1 MKEKTSSLVVSSKI
15 LSKLLEHFASLSGT
29 VTDPTTHKE
38 TAMHENI
45 HPTSISTTPQ
55 PVNRDWVGILCVCC
69 CFMLLTMFAAA
80 VFAALELYQAVAAN
94 THSNRQLQIAVN
106 QLCLT
111 NEKAIAQQEGREP
124 RTLP

>member
-1 MKEKTSSLVVSSKI
+1 
-15 LSKLLEHFASLSGT
+15 
-29 VTDPTTHKE
+29 
-38 TAMHENI
+38 MHENI

-69 CFMLLTMFAAA
+69 CFMLIAMFAAGVMA
-80 VFAALELYQAVAAN
+80 MLELHKAIIAN
-94 THSNRQLQIAVN
+94 THASSQLQIAVN

-124 RTLP
+124 RVLP

>member
-1 MKEKTSSLVVSSKI
+1 
-15 LSKLLEHFASLSGT
+15 
-29 VTDPTTHKE
+29 
-38 TAMHENI
+38 MHENI

-69 CFMLLTMFAAA
+69 CFMLLTMFAAIA
-80 VFAALELYQAVAAN
+80 FAAVELYHAVTAN

-111 NEKAIAQQEGREP
+111 NEKMIAQQEGREP
-124 RTLP
+124 RTLLP

>member
-1 MKEKTSSLVVSSKI
+1 
-15 LSKLLEHFASLSGT
+15 
-29 VTDPTTHKE
+29 
-38 TAMHENI
+38 MHENI

-69 CFMLLTMFAAA
+69 CFMLLTMFAAG
-80 VFAALELYQAVAAN
+80 VFAARELYQAVAAN
-94 THSNRQLQIAVN
+94 THASSQLQIAVN

-111 NEKAIAQQEGREP
+111 NEKIIAQQEGREP